1 MPEKA
6 PAGQLPCSIDV
17 IVEEDLV
24 DRYGGTI
31 YPLYSLFQFHSDTV
45 DLFYP
50 IRIKPGDRV
59 QVIGIYKG
67 LPNKQKTHT
76 SGIFR

>member
-24 DRYGGTI
+24 DRYGLTTCPI
-31 YPLYSLFQFHSDTV
+31 YVPLFQFLSDTV
-45 DLFYP
+45 DLSIYS
-50 IRIKPGDRV
+50 ILLESN
-59 QVIGIYKG
+59 QVIVYK
-67 LPNKQKTHT
+67 
-76 SGIFR
+76 